1 MREIKKENEEAKVVH
16 YTIDNMVLDIMTI
29 FLAKL
34 KYVQFTTRLGINQD
48 DNVKRKKE
56 RQTT

>member
-34 KYVQFTTRLGINQD
+34 KYV
-48 DNVKRKKE
+48 
-56 RQTT
+56 